1 MKTNNQIIEP
11 KLLTVE
17 ELSKYISMPVATIYT
32 KKCKKE
38 FPEGSIVL
46 LDGKLR
52 FYKEKIDDWIND
64 CSC

>member
-1 MKTNNQIIEP
+1 MKTSHQELEP
-11 KLLTVE
+11 KLLTVK

-38 FPEGSIVL
+38 FPEGSMVL

-52 FYKEKIDDWIND
+52 FFKEKIDDWINEH
-64 CSC
+64 SC

>member
-1 MKTNNQIIEP
+1 MKTSNQTLEP
-11 KLLTVE
+11 KLLTVK

-38 FPEGSIVL
+38 FPEGSMVL

-52 FYKEKIDDWIND
+52 FFKEKIDDWILEH
-64 CSC
+64 SC